1 MDLLALVAAL
11 FVLGAIVSVMMAIY
25 QASASP
31 RGNLQRRLGRLMSD
45 DAGFEVTAASFEGLR
60 SKRLGTIPII
70 SSILAGRG
78 KGTGEELA
86 LQLER
91 ADMKLTASEF
101 VAVRLFLG
109 IFGLGLP
116 VLVLGTTPVGMF
128 AAAVGGLGGYMLPK
142 LYMARGKSKRVQKL
156 NEQLPDTLTML
167 ANALKSGFGLMQ
179 SMDLV
184 ARELEHPI
192 ATDIRRLLQ
201 DINVGAATDE
211 ALANLAKRSGSNDLD
226 IVVTAML
233 IQQSTGGNLAEIL
246 ETVGHTMR
254 ERIRIRGEIK
264 TLTTQQVM
272 TGFIIGM
279 LPLFLA
285 LAISVINP
293 DYINLLFTRT
303 IGQVMIAVAIMM
315 ELFGMFVI
323 KRILA
328 IEV

>member
-1 MDLLALVAAL
+1 MDPIALLAAL
-11 FVLGAIVSVMMAIY
+11 CILGFIVCILMAIY

-31 RGNLQRRLGRLMSD
+31 RGNLERRLGSLMG
-45 DAGFEVTAASFEGLR
+45 DASSYEVTAASFEGLR
-60 SKRLGTIPII
+60 SKRVGTIPII
-70 SSILAGRG
+70 SSLLQSRN
-78 KGTGEELA
+78 TGEELA
-86 LQLER
+86 IQLER

-101 VAVRLFLG
+101 VAVRIFLG
-109 IFGLGLP
+109 LFGLGLP
-116 VLVLGTTPVGMF
+116 VLMLGTSPVGILCAF
-128 AAAVGGLGGYMLPK
+128 GGAIVGYSLPK
-142 LYMARGKSKRVQKL
+142 FYMAHGRSKRVNKL
-156 NEQLPDTLTML
+156 NAQLPDTLTML

-192 ATDIRRLLQ
+192 ATDIRRMLQ

-211 ALANLAKRSGSNDLD
+211 ALANFARRSGSSDLD

-272 TGFIIGM
+272 TGAIIGA
-279 LPLFLA
+279 LPIFIA

-293 DYINLLFTRT
+293 DYIGLLFTRT
-303 IGQVMIAVAIMM
+303 VGQVMIAGAIMM

>member
-1 MDLLALVAAL
+1 MDLLAVIAAL
-11 FVLGAIVSVMMAIY
+11 LIFGCIVCVLMAIY

-31 RGNLQRRLGRLMSD
+31 RGHLERRLGNLMGEG
-45 DAGFEVTAASFEGLR
+45 AGLDVTAASFEGLR
-60 SKRLGTIPII
+60 SKRVGTIPII
-70 SSILAGRG
+70 SSIMAG
-78 KGTGEELA
+78 KNTAEELA

-91 ADMKLTASEF
+91 ADMKLTVSEF
-101 VAVRLFLG
+101 VAVRIFMGL
-109 IFGLGLP
+109 FGLGLP
-116 VLVLGTTPVGMF
+116 ILFLGTTPPGILV
-128 AAAVGGLGGYMLPK
+128 ALGAGIFGYTLPK
-142 LYMARGKSKRVQKL
+142 LYMGRGRSKRVTKL
-156 NEQLPDTLTML
+156 SEQLPDALTML

-179 SMDLV
+179 SMDMV
-184 ARELEHPI
+184 ARELEHPL
-192 ATDIRRLLQ
+192 ATDIRRMLQ

-211 ALANLAKRSGSNDLD
+211 ALQALARRSGSSDLD

-272 TGFIIGM
+272 TGVIIGM
-279 LPLFLA
+279 LPVFIA
-285 LAISVINP
+285 LAITVINP
-293 DYINLLFTRT
+293 EYINLLFTRT
-303 IGQVMIAVAIMM
+303 IGQVMIASAIML

>member
-1 MDLLALVAAL
+1 MDVIALLAAL
-11 FVLGAIVSVMMAIY
+11 CILGFIVSLLLAIY
-25 QASASP
+25 QMSASP
-31 RGNLQRRLGRLMSD
+31 RGNLERRLGNLMGDSS
-45 DAGFEVTAASFEGLR
+45 GFEVTAASFEGLR
-60 SKRLGTIPII
+60 SKRVGTIPII
-70 SSILAGRG
+70 SSLLAGRN
-78 KGTGEELA
+78 TTEELA

-91 ADMKLTASEF
+91 ADMKLTVSEF
-101 VAVRLFLG
+101 VAVRIFFALFGAGLPILLIGPKPMG
-109 IFGLGLP
+109 IFLAGAGAL
-116 VLVLGTTPVGMF
+116 
-128 AAAVGGLGGYMLPK
+128 AGYMLPK
-142 LYMARGKSKRVQKL
+142 LYLARGKSKRVQKL
-156 NEQLPDTLTML
+156 NEQLPDALTML

-192 ATDIRRLLQ
+192 ATDIRRMLQ
-201 DINVGAATDE
+201 EINVGAATDE
-211 ALANLAKRSGSNDLD
+211 ALQGLARRSGSSDLD

-272 TGFIIGM
+272 TGVIIGS
-279 LPLFLA
+279 LPLFLFV
-285 LAISVINP
+285 AIGAINP
-293 DYINLLFTRT
+293 DYINLLLTRT
-303 IGQVMIAVAIMM
+303 VGQGMIAVGIMM
-315 ELFGMFVI
+315 ELFGLFFI

>member
-1 MDLLALVAAL
+1 MDLLALVAAI
-11 FVLGAIVSVMMAIY
+11 FVLGAIVSGLLAVY
-25 QASASP
+25 QSSASP
-31 RGNLQRRLGRLMSD
+31 RSSLERRLGRLIGD
-45 DAGFEVTAASFEGLR
+45 DAGFEVNVATVEGLR
-60 SKRLGTIPII
+60 RRRVGTIPII
-70 SSILAGRG
+70 SSIMAGRH
-78 KGTGEELA
+78 TAEELA

-91 ADMKLTASEF
+91 ADMKLTVSEF
-101 VAVRLFLG
+101 VAVRIFLG
-109 IFGLGLP
+109 LFGLGLP
-116 VLVLGTTPVGMF
+116 VLMLGTTPIGMLL
-128 AAAVGGLGGYMLPK
+128 ALGGALVGYTLPK
-142 LYMARGKSKRVQKL
+142 LYLAHGRSRRVSKL
-156 NEQLPDTLTML
+156 DSQLPDALTML

-192 ATDIRRLLQ
+192 ATDIRRMLQ

-211 ALANLAKRSGSNDLD
+211 ALQNLAKRAGSADLD

-279 LPLFLA
+279 LPVFLA

-293 DYINLLFTRT
+293 GYINLLFTRT
-303 IGQVMIAVAIMM
+303 AGQVMIAGAVMM
-315 ELFGMFVI
+315 EMFGMFVI

>member
-1 MDLLALVAAL
+1 MDLLALFAAL
-11 FVLGAIVSVMMAIY
+11 FVLGAIVCLLLAIY
-25 QASASP
+25 QVSASP
-31 RGNLQRRLGRLMSD
+31 RSKMERRLGNLMGEAS
-45 DAGFEVTAASFEGLR
+45 GFEVTAASFEGMR
-60 SKRLGTIPII
+60 SKRVGTIPII
-70 SSILAGRG
+70 SSLMKGRN
-78 KGTGEELA
+78 TAETLA

-91 ADMKLTASEF
+91 ADMKLTVSEF
-101 VAVRLFLG
+101 VAVRIFMAL
-109 IFGLGLP
+109 FGLGLP
-116 VLVLGTTPVGMF
+116 ILFLGTKPAGFLIALVGAF
-128 AAAVGGLGGYMLPK
+128 VGYMLPK
-142 LYMARGKSKRVQKL
+142 LYMGRGTSKRVTKL
-156 NEQLPDTLTML
+156 NDQLPDALTML

-184 ARELEHPI
+184 AKELEHPI
-192 ATDIRRLLQ
+192 ATDIRRMLQ

-211 ALANLAKRSGSNDLD
+211 ALQALARRSGSSDLD

-272 TGFIIGM
+272 TGVIIGM
-279 LPLFLA
+279 LPVLIA
-285 LAISVINP
+285 LAISVVNP
-293 DYINLLFTRT
+293 SYIELLFTRT
-303 IGQVMIAVAIMM
+303 IGQVMIAGAVMM
-315 ELFGMFVI
+315 EMFGMFVI

>member
-1 MDLLALVAAL
+1 
-11 FVLGAIVSVMMAIY
+11 
-25 QASASP
+25 
-31 RGNLQRRLGRLMSD
+31 
-45 DAGFEVTAASFEGLR
+45 
-60 SKRLGTIPII
+60 
-70 SSILAGRG
+70 
-78 KGTGEELA
+78 
-86 LQLER
+86 
-91 ADMKLTASEF
+91 
-101 VAVRLFLG
+101 
-109 IFGLGLP
+109 
-116 VLVLGTTPVGMF
+116 
-128 AAAVGGLGGYMLPK
+128 
-142 LYMARGKSKRVQKL
+142 
-156 NEQLPDTLTML
+156 ML

-192 ATDIRRLLQ
+192 ATDIRRMLQ

-211 ALANLAKRSGSNDLD
+211 ALANFARRSGSSDLD

-272 TGFIIGM
+272 TGAIIGA
-279 LPLFLA
+279 LPIFIA

-293 DYINLLFTRT
+293 DYIGLLFTRT
-303 IGQVMIAVAIMM
+303 VGQVMIAGAIMM

>member
-1 MDLLALVAAL
+1 MGDE
-11 FVLGAIVSVMMAIY
+11 
-25 QASASP
+25 
-31 RGNLQRRLGRLMSD
+31 N
-45 DAGFEVTAASFEGLR
+45 GFEVTAASVEGLR
-60 SKRLGTIPII
+60 HKRVGTIPII
-70 SSILAGRG
+70 STIMAGRH
-78 KGTGEELA
+78 TSEELA

-91 ADMKLTASEF
+91 ADMKLTVSEF
-101 VAVRLFLG
+101 VAVRIFLG
-109 IFGLGLP
+109 LFGLGLP
-116 VLVLGTTPVGMF
+116 VVLMGTTPVGLLL
-128 AAAVGGLGGYMLPK
+128 ALVGALVGYTLPK
-142 LYMARGKSKRVQKL
+142 LYLAHGKSKRVSKL
-156 NEQLPDTLTML
+156 DSQLPDALTML

-192 ATDIRRLLQ
+192 ATDIRRMLQ

-211 ALANLAKRSGSNDLD
+211 ALQNLAKRAGSADLD

-272 TGFIIGM
+272 TGFIIGA
-279 LPLFLA
+279 LPIFLA

-293 DYINLLFTRT
+293 SYINLLFTRT
-303 IGQVMIAVAIMM
+303 AGQFMIAGAVVM
-315 ELFGMFVI
+315 EMFGMFVI

>member
-11 FVLGAIVSVMMAIY
+11 FVLGAIVSGLMAIY

-31 RGNLQRRLGRLMSD
+31 RGNLERRLGNLMGEGS
-45 DAGFEVTAASFEGLR
+45 GFEVTAASFEGLR
-60 SKRLGTIPII
+60 SKRTGSIPII
-70 SSILAGRG
+70 SGLLSGRS
-78 KGTGEELA
+78 GTDELA

-91 ADMKLTASEF
+91 ADMKLTVSEF
-101 VAVRLFLG
+101 VAVRIFFGL
-109 IFGLGLP
+109 FGLGIPIL
-116 VLVLGTTPVGMF
+116 LLGTTPIGILVALVAGIVGC
-128 AAAVGGLGGYMLPK
+128 MLPK
-142 LYMARGKSKRVQKL
+142 LYLARGRSKRVQKL
-156 NEQLPDTLTML
+156 SEQLPDMLTML

-184 ARELEHPI
+184 SRELEHPI
-192 ATDIRRLLQ
+192 ATDLRRMLQ
-201 DINVGAATDE
+201 DINVGAATDV
-211 ALANLAKRSGSNDLD
+211 ALQNLARRSGSSDLD

-279 LPLFLA
+279 LPVFIG

-293 DYINLLFTRT
+293 EYIGLLFTRT
-303 IGQVMIAVAIMM
+303 IGQVMIAGAIMM
-315 ELFGMFVI
+315 ECFGMFVI

>member
-1 MDLLALVAAL
+1 
-11 FVLGAIVSVMMAIY
+11 
-25 QASASP
+25 
-31 RGNLQRRLGRLMSD
+31 
-45 DAGFEVTAASFEGLR
+45 
-60 SKRLGTIPII
+60 
-70 SSILAGRG
+70 
-78 KGTGEELA
+78 
-86 LQLER
+86 
-91 ADMKLTASEF
+91 
-101 VAVRLFLG
+101 
-109 IFGLGLP
+109 
-116 VLVLGTTPVGMF
+116 
-128 AAAVGGLGGYMLPK
+128 
-142 LYMARGKSKRVQKL
+142 
-156 NEQLPDTLTML
+156 ML

-192 ATDIRRLLQ
+192 ATDIRRMLQ

-211 ALANLAKRSGSNDLD
+211 ALQNLAKRAGSADLD

-279 LPLFLA
+279 LPVFLA

-293 DYINLLFTRT
+293 GYINLLFTRT
-303 IGQVMIAVAIMM
+303 VGQVMIAGAVMM
-315 ELFGMFVI
+315 EMFGMFVI

>member
-1 MDLLALVAAL
+1 
-11 FVLGAIVSVMMAIY
+11 
-25 QASASP
+25 
-31 RGNLQRRLGRLMSD
+31 
-45 DAGFEVTAASFEGLR
+45 
-60 SKRLGTIPII
+60 
-70 SSILAGRG
+70 
-78 KGTGEELA
+78 
-86 LQLER
+86 
-91 ADMKLTASEF
+91 
-101 VAVRLFLG
+101 
-109 IFGLGLP
+109 
-116 VLVLGTTPVGMF
+116 
-128 AAAVGGLGGYMLPK
+128 
-142 LYMARGKSKRVQKL
+142 
-156 NEQLPDTLTML
+156 ML

-192 ATDIRRLLQ
+192 ATDIRRMLQ

-211 ALANLAKRSGSNDLD
+211 ALQNLARRSGSSDLD

-272 TGFIIGM
+272 TGVIIGF
-279 LPLFLA
+279 LPVFLA
-285 LAISVINP
+285 FAIGVINP
-293 DYINLLFTRT
+293 DYIGLLFTRT
-303 IGQVMIAVAIMM
+303 AGQVMVAVAVLM
-315 ELFGMFVI
+315 EMFGMFII

>member
-1 MDLLALVAAL
+1 MDLLALIAAL
-11 FVLGAIVSVMMAIY
+11 CVLGAIIAGLLAIY

-31 RGNLQRRLGRLMSD
+31 RGNLERRLGNLMGEGS
-45 DAGFEVTAASFEGLR
+45 GFEVTAASFEGLR
-60 SKRLGTIPII
+60 SKRVGTIPII
-70 SSILAGRG
+70 SSIMAGRNAS
-78 KGTGEELA
+78 EELA

-91 ADMKLTASEF
+91 ADMKLTVSEF
-101 VAVRLFLG
+101 VAVRIFLG
-109 IFGLGLP
+109 LFGVGLP
-116 VLVLGTTPVGMF
+116 ILLMGTRPAGILL
-128 AAAVGGLGGYMLPK
+128 AVGAGLLGYMLPK
-142 LYMARGKSKRVQKL
+142 LYMGRGKSKRVEKL
-156 NEQLPDTLTML
+156 NEQLPDALTML

-192 ATDIRRLLQ
+192 ATDIRRMLQ

-211 ALANLAKRSGSNDLD
+211 ALQNLARRSGSSDLD

-279 LPLFLA
+279 LPVLLA

-293 DYINLLFTRT
+293 DYIGLLFTRT
-303 IGQVMIAVAIMM
+303 AGQVMIAGAVMM
-315 ELFGMFVI
+315 EMFGMFVI

>member
-1 MDLLALVAAL
+1 MDLLALIAAL
-11 FVLGAIVSVMMAIY
+11 CVLGAIVCGLVAIY

-31 RGNLQRRLGRLMSD
+31 RGNLERRLGNLMGEGS
-45 DAGFEVTAASFEGLR
+45 GFEVTAASFEGLR
-60 SKRLGTIPII
+60 SKRVGTIPII
-70 SSILAGRG
+70 SSIMAGRNAS
-78 KGTGEELA
+78 EELA

-91 ADMKLTASEF
+91 ADMKLTVSEF
-101 VAVRLFLG
+101 VAVRIFLG
-109 IFGLGLP
+109 LFGVGLP
-116 VLVLGTTPVGMF
+116 ILLMGTRPAGILL
-128 AAAVGGLGGYMLPK
+128 AVGAGLLGYTLPK
-142 LYMARGKSKRVQKL
+142 LYMGRGKSKRVEKL
-156 NEQLPDTLTML
+156 SGQLPDALTML

-192 ATDIRRLLQ
+192 ATDIRRMLQ

-211 ALANLAKRSGSNDLD
+211 ALQNLARRSGSSDLD

-279 LPLFLA
+279 LPVLLA
-285 LAISVINP
+285 LAITVINP
-293 DYINLLFTRT
+293 DYIGLLFTRT
-303 IGQVMIAVAIMM
+303 AGQVMIGGAVMM
-315 ELFGMFVI
+315 EMFGMFVI

>member
-1 MDLLALVAAL
+1 MDLLALVAAI
-11 FVLGAIVSVMMAIY
+11 FVLGAIVSGLLAVY
-25 QASASP
+25 QSSASP
-31 RGNLQRRLGRLMSD
+31 RSSLERRLGRLIGD
-45 DAGFEVTAASFEGLR
+45 DAGFEVNVATVEGLR
-60 SKRLGTIPII
+60 RRRVGTIPII
-70 SSILAGRG
+70 SSIMAGRH
-78 KGTGEELA
+78 TAEELA

-91 ADMKLTASEF
+91 ADMKLTVSEF
-101 VAVRLFLG
+101 VAVRIFLG
-109 IFGLGLP
+109 LFGLGLP
-116 VLVLGTTPVGMF
+116 VLMLGTTPIGMLL
-128 AAAVGGLGGYMLPK
+128 ALGGALVGYTLPK
-142 LYMARGKSKRVQKL
+142 LYLAHGRSRRVSKL
-156 NEQLPDTLTML
+156 DSQLPDALTML

-192 ATDIRRLLQ
+192 ATDIRRMLQ

-211 ALANLAKRSGSNDLD
+211 ALQNLAKRAGSADLD

-279 LPLFLA
+279 LPVFLA

-293 DYINLLFTRT
+293 GYINLLFTRT
-303 IGQVMIAVAIMM
+303 VGQVMIAGAVMM
-315 ELFGMFVI
+315 EMFGMFVI

>member
-1 MDLLALVAAL
+1 MDLLALVAAI
-11 FVLGAIVSVMMAIY
+11 FVLGAIVSGLLAVY
-25 QASASP
+25 QSSASP
-31 RGNLQRRLGRLMSD
+31 RSSLERRLGRLIGD
-45 DAGFEVTAASFEGLR
+45 DAGFEVNVATVEGLR
-60 SKRLGTIPII
+60 RRRVGTIPII
-70 SSILAGRG
+70 SSIMAGRH
-78 KGTGEELA
+78 TAEELA

-91 ADMKLTASEF
+91 ADMKLTVSEF
-101 VAVRLFLG
+101 VAVRIFLG
-109 IFGLGLP
+109 LFGLGLP
-116 VLVLGTTPVGMF
+116 VLMLGTTPVGMLL
-128 AAAVGGLGGYMLPK
+128 ALGGALVGYTLPK
-142 LYMARGKSKRVQKL
+142 LYLARGRSRRVSKL
-156 NEQLPDTLTML
+156 DSQLPDALTML

-192 ATDIRRLLQ
+192 ATDIRRMLQ

-211 ALANLAKRSGSNDLD
+211 ALQNLAKRAGSSDLD

-279 LPLFLA
+279 LPVFLA

-293 DYINLLFTRT
+293 GYINLLFTRT
-303 IGQVMIAVAIMM
+303 VGQVMIAGAVMM
-315 ELFGMFVI
+315 EMFGMFVI

>member
-11 FVLGAIVSVMMAIY
+11 VILGFIISLLMAIY

-31 RGNLQRRLGRLMSD
+31 RGNLERRLGNLMGEGS
-45 DAGFEVTAASFEGLR
+45 GFEVTAASFEGLR
-60 SKRLGTIPII
+60 SKRVGTIPII
-70 SSILAGRG
+70 SSIMAGRN
-78 KGTGEELA
+78 TAEELA

-91 ADMKLTASEF
+91 ADMKLTVSEF
-101 VAVRLFLG
+101 VAVRIFLALFG
-109 IFGLGLP
+109 VGLP
-116 VLVLGTTPVGMF
+116 ILLIGVRPAGILLALTGALV
-128 AAAVGGLGGYMLPK
+128 GYMLPK
-142 LYMARGKSKRVQKL
+142 LYMARGRSKRVQKL
-156 NEQLPDTLTML
+156 NEQLPDALTML

-192 ATDIRRLLQ
+192 ATDIRRMLQ

-211 ALANLAKRSGSNDLD
+211 ALYSLARRSGSSDLD

-264 TLTTQQVM
+264 TLTTQQIM
-272 TGFIIGM
+272 TGFIIGA
-279 LPLFLA
+279 LPIFLA

-293 DYINLLFTRT
+293 DYIALLFTRT
-303 IGQVMIAVAIMM
+303 IGQIMIAAAVML

>member
-1 MDLLALVAAL
+1 MDVLALIAAL
-11 FVLGAIVSVMMAIY
+11 CILGFIVCVLMAIY

-31 RGNLQRRLGRLMSD
+31 RSSLERRLGSLIGD
-45 DAGFEVTAASFEGLR
+45 GAGLEVTTSSVEGLR
-60 SKRLGTIPII
+60 HKRVGTIPII
-70 SSILAGRG
+70 SSIMAGRH
-78 KGTGEELA
+78 TSDELA

-101 VAVRLFLG
+101 VALRIFLG
-109 IFGLGLP
+109 LFGLGLP
-116 VLVLGTTPVGMF
+116 VLLLGATPVGILI
-128 AAAVGGLGGYMLPK
+128 ALVGALIGYMLPK
-142 LYMARGKSKRVQKL
+142 LYLAHGKSKRVSKL
-156 NEQLPDTLTML
+156 DSQLPETLTML

-192 ATDIRRLLQ
+192 ATDIRRMLQ
-201 DINVGAATDE
+201 EINVGAATDE
-211 ALANLAKRSGSNDLD
+211 ALQNLAKRAGSSDLD

-279 LPLFLA
+279 LPVFLA
-285 LAISVINP
+285 LAISVLNP
-293 DYINLLFTRT
+293 EYISLLFTRT
-303 IGQVMIAVAIMM
+303 AGQVMIAGAVMM
-315 ELFGMFVI
+315 EMFGMFVI